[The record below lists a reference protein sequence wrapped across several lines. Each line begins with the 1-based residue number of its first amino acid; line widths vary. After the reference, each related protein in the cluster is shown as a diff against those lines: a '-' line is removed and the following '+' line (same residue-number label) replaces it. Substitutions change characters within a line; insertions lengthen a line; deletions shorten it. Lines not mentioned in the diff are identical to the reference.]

1 MKLGQTNK
9 KKLSYDKEEFI
20 DPRFFKIQFEI
31 NGKVFKKAVDGL
43 LAFEVESLDDLTDE
57 ALDTALD
64 QCSYYRF
71 TFLAAGAEIE

>member
-64 QCSYYRF
+64 LC
-71 TFLAAGAEIE
+71 